1 MEGQLIKIVVLA
13 HPGSEPLVRDI
24 WEHFCDAPV
33 AVWTNMFSSLKE
45 ALEAAMA
52 DNEIDSEFVLVPAN
66 LVPVSKVLP
75 GEFQTP
81 LVDVSSRNGTR
92 YWGRVPVLVNKEQLV
107 DFLPDN
113 DSLEDNEFVKA
124 YLKANNM
131 RPLEV
136 AHGFGN
142 YFTKVIRGNPC
153 ENVVIEAL
161 VRKRFLYVSQA
172 GWPAIE
178 HLLKKLLGND

>member
-1 MEGQLIKIVVLA
+1 MDVRLIKIVVLA

-33 AVWTNMFSSLKE
+33 VVWTDVFGSVKE
-45 ALEAAMA
+45 VLEAVMA
-52 DNEIDSEFVLVPAN
+52 DNEIDAEFVLVPAN

-81 LVDVSSRNGTR
+81 LVDVVNQKKVLH
-92 YWGRVPVLVNKEQLV
+92 WGRVPVLFSKERLA

-113 DSLEDNEFVKA
+113 DPLEDNEFVKA

-161 VRKRFLYVSQA
+161 VRKRFLYVNQA

>member
-1 MEGQLIKIVVLA
+1 MFDNVKIVVLA

-24 WEHFCDAPV
+24 WEHFCDTPV
-33 AVWTNMFSSLKE
+33 VVWTNMFSSLKE

-81 LVDVSSRNGTR
+81 LVDVSGQNSTR
-92 YWGRVPVLVNKEQLV
+92 YWGRVPVLMYKEQLV

-124 YLKANNM
+124 YLKAN
-131 RPLEV
+131 
-136 AHGFGN
+136 
-142 YFTKVIRGNPC
+142 KVIRGNPC

-172 GWPAIE
+172 GWPAIK